1 MPRYKCPSFLC
12 RNGTERVSSHI
23 LVVSSAGPPHGRKD
37 VSPFA
42 GLLSFL
48 AIPREFWRTWSL
60 DHWYPGTDC
69 RFTNGSI
76 PGLVEGFSG
85 PWPSVKRGRS
95 LAAGCKLLG
104 SVLIGVQV
112 DKRLDFMNM
121 KPWILGLSPL
131 HGPETRLRGN
141 QFHKLG
147 KYHEKIKS
155 FGKGS
160 LGMSDEDMQHTTP
173 SPDNSTE
180 TSPTIRDGGNTM
192 ISVGPSSRGLGYDFW
207 VQAEE
212 MGSRARYLGIIEY
225 ESGGLGA
232 TNYNACSTSTKQSAR
247 FRT

>member
-1 MPRYKCPSFLC
+1 MGKAQS
-12 RNGTERVSSHI
+12 ERT
-23 LVVSSAGPPHGRKD
+23 
-37 VSPFA
+37 PFS
-42 GLLSFL
+42 LQKRD
-48 AIPREFWRTWSL
+48 RESVFS
-60 DHWYPGTDC
+60 YPG
-69 RFTNGSI
+69 RFFGWTASWAKR
-76 PGLVEGFSG
+76 LEGFSG

-212 MGSRARYLGIIEY
+212 MGSRARVSRSRLVCGFDADSLDSAGLDGMAWHGIKFAKMQRANPFLLLFHSIFL
-225 ESGGLGA
+225 ESLDA
-232 TNYNACSTSTKQSAR
+232 HS
-247 FRT
+247 